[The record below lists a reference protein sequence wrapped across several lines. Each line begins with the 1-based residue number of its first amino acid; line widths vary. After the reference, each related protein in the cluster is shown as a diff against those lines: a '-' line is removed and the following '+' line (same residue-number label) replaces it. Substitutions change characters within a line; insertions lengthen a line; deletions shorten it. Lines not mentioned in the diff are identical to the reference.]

1 MTAQHFLEKHPT
13 PWRFICETD
22 LSDSGEKSESIEYG
36 YHDARQCDH
45 EKRDVVE
52 DANGNIVFASWDRD
66 ETASHFDGDV
76 RGLVD
81 FINALGPRLPR
92 LIQLDIQEKMRGVMR
107 WENIERADEDELL
120 RRINNLENRGDGSA
134 RQ

>member
-1 MTAQHFLEKHPT
+1 MKPPQHLLEKHPT
-13 PWRFICETD
+13 PWHIAEGYRLD
-22 LSDSGEKSESIEYG
+22 GMGSDVMG
-36 YHDARQCDH
+36 
-45 EKRDVVE
+45 RDVMGRDDMVE
-52 DANGNIVFASWDRD
+52 TSRVWEVRDAN
-66 ETASHFDGDV
+66 TARVLPPCEPSPLIEE
-76 RGLVD
+76 LVD

-120 RRINNLENRGDGSA
+120 RRINNLENRGGDSA

>member
-1 MTAQHFLEKHPT
+1 MTAQHFLEQHPT
-13 PWRFICETD
+13 PWRFIRETELLVPGAKAELIAD
-22 LSDSGEKSESIEYG
+22 G
-36 YHDARQCDH
+36 YHDVRQCSQ

-66 ETASHFDGDV
+66 ETASRFEGDV
-76 RGLVD
+76 RGLID

-120 RRINNLENRGDGSA
+120 RRINNLENRGDGSP